1 MLVVMIRA
9 SNFPV
14 LLCIAL
20 YERQRYRDTTLAEQ
34 LGDFA
39 EKYVGSLPRRLKAAG
54 EPDNVPSGC
63 SNSSA
68 AGFENSRRDIGAVFE
83 IEREVGSFYTGWDD
97 DADADI
103 DDVGES
109 ELPILDLDEPE
120 EDATASPRRDSTGE
134 PVHSSSVPY
143 TASPGRVESIRS
155 RRSSMPASPS
165 PRISPTDAPGPTGRS
180 RPDRPRRNS
189 SIQDPSPLARLFI
202 SPSPEL
208 PKRLRDKRHSMLH
221 SMSMSSS
228 GSQPILSSLVSPI
241 RKHTRIPSLSSVPER
256 IKRVAH
262 IHRPS
267 VGTIEEGRKVSFKA
281 QEPIPFPISPV
292 AREEGTPTRKIP
304 SRAPALSKS
313 PEVIHIKEES
323 TETLREPTQSTSVPQ
338 THTREATTETSF
350 IIGKASEV
358 AEEIRDSS
366 NKEDEWRVRLDK
378 IDERQQRIEK
388 MLARLVGDKYA
399 DVFSADEGSGRSV

>member
-1 MLVVMIRA
+1 
-9 SNFPV
+9 
-14 LLCIAL
+14 
-20 YERQRYRDTTLAEQ
+20 
-34 LGDFA
+34 
-39 EKYVGSLPRRLKAAG
+39 
-54 EPDNVPSGC
+54 
-63 SNSSA
+63 
-68 AGFENSRRDIGAVFE
+68 VFE

-103 DDVGES
+103 EDGGEPQ
-109 ELPILDLDEPE
+109 LPILDLDEP
-120 EDATASPRRDSTGE
+120 DDKAMTSPRRDSTGE
-134 PVHSSSVPY
+134 PAHSSSVPY
-143 TASPGRVESIRS
+143 TASPGPVESIRS
-155 RRSSMPASPS
+155 RRSSMPTSPS
-165 PRISPTDAPGPTGRS
+165 PRVSPTGPPGPMGRP
-180 RPDRPRRNS
+180 RPNRPRRNS

-208 PKRLRDKRHSMLH
+208 PKRLRDRRQSMLH

-241 RKHTRIPSLSSVPER
+241 RKHTRIPSLAALPER

-262 IHRPS
+262 GHKPS

-281 QEPIPFPISPV
+281 QEPISFPISPT
-292 AREEGTPTRKIP
+292 AREEGTPSRKIP
-304 SRAPALSKS
+304 LIAPALSKS
-313 PEVIHIKEES
+313 PEVAHIREE
-323 TETLREPTQSTSVPQ
+323 TVETLGEPTQSTSAPA
-338 THTREATTETSF
+338 THIREATTETSV

-388 MLARLVGDKYA
+388 LLVKLVGGKYA